1 MKEDLHTEYKLR
13 FTHHIAKTICAFLNT
28 DGGNIYVGYDDNGE
42 LIGLEQV
49 YSTFSAIDK
58 LIITHFPNHI
68 QNIVVQLIEN
78 NNKRY
83 IVIQVRK
90 SNDESPKA
98 FITNHATKE
107 KEFYIRQGDITRK
120 ATEGFETEIERV
132 DKTIFPILKHFDP
145 TRNIDKNNFIE
156 LKGKNEVQF
165 YQIGNLPQSNYL
177 YKYMDLESALLS
189 IRSTS
194 TQKSSIRFVEPTSW
208 DDQYEGRFYNAIYKS
223 NNQEI
228 DASITPFLYACCFT
242 TKRDNEA
249 AWVLYPHNRTGL
261 ASRCVEF
268 TLNRSRLRQ
277 QLVENIH
284 NCHFYIG
291 AVEYLNKERI
301 DCVHLPY
308 IDNNNSQPNPNYNK
322 YFNNFDLMSYIQL
335 LLLKRTTFSH
345 ENEVRIMI
353 VPQNDKT
360 PKTHR
365 NKNGKFNDNEKP
377 KCLYVNINWIDVI
390 EGIKIDK
397 DCTDFEMS
405 LLQQELN
412 KLLEEKRE
420 QLSPDKYDK
429 LKLKFQLKKFDPY
442 VDDSLQTGP
451 LEISI
456 T

>member
-13 FTHHIAKTICAFLNT
+13 FSHHIAKTICAFLNT

-68 QNIVVQLIEN
+68 QYIVVQLFEN

-120 ATEGFETEIERV
+120 ATEGFETEIERAE
-132 DKTIFPILKHFDP
+132 KTNFPILKHFDP
-145 TRNIDKNNFIE
+145 SHNVDKNNLIE
-156 LKGKNEVQF
+156 LKEKNGVQF
-165 YQIGNLPQSNYL
+165 YQIGNLPQSNHL

-194 TQKSSIRFVEPTSW
+194 TKKSSLRFVEPTSW

-223 NNQEI
+223 QNKKL

-268 TLNRSRLRQ
+268 TLNRSKLRQ
-277 QLVENIH
+277 QLVENTQNSH
-284 NCHFYIG
+284 LYIG
-291 AVEYLNKERI
+291 AVEYLNKEII

-308 IDNNNSQPNPNYNK
+308 IDNNSQPNPNYNK
-322 YFNNFDLMSYIQL
+322 YFNNFNLISYIQL

-345 ENEVRIMI
+345 ENEVRVLII
-353 VPQNDKT
+353 PQGGTNT
-360 PKTHR
+360 KTHR
-365 NKNGKFNDNEKP
+365 NSDGNFSKDKP
-377 KCLYVNINWIDVI
+377 QCMYINIDWVNII
-390 EGIKIDK
+390 EGIRIDK
-397 DCTDFEMS
+397 NCTDFEIL
-405 LLQQELN
+405 LLQQELDN
-412 KLLEEKRE
+412 LLETKKDEFTDEKFE
-420 QLSPDKYDK
+420 K
-429 LKLKFQLKKFDPY
+429 LKSKFQLKKFDPY
-442 VDDSLQTGP
+442 VDDSLQSGP
-451 LEISI
+451 LEITVI
-456 T
+456 

>member
-1 MKEDLHTEYKLR
+1 
-13 FTHHIAKTICAFLNT
+13 
-28 DGGNIYVGYDDNGE
+28 
-42 LIGLEQV
+42 
-49 YSTFSAIDK
+49 
-58 LIITHFPNHI
+58 
-68 QNIVVQLIEN
+68 
-78 NNKRY
+78 
-83 IVIQVRK
+83 
-90 SNDESPKA
+90 
-98 FITNHATKE
+98 
-107 KEFYIRQGDITRK
+107 
-120 ATEGFETEIERV
+120 
-132 DKTIFPILKHFDP
+132 
-145 TRNIDKNNFIE
+145 
-156 LKGKNEVQF
+156 
-165 YQIGNLPQSNYL
+165 
-177 YKYMDLESALLS
+177 MDLESALLS

-277 QLVENIH
+277 QLVENSN

-301 DCVHLPY
+301 DCVHMPY
-308 IDNNNSQPNPNYNK
+308 LDNNSQPNPDYK
-322 YFNNFDLMSYIQL
+322 EYFNNFNLNSYIKL

-345 ENEVRIMI
+345 ENEVRVLII
-353 VPQNDKT
+353 PKDKKNT
-360 PKTHR
+360 KTRR
-365 NKNGKFNDNEKP
+365 NKDGKFSKDKP
-377 KCLYVNINWIDVI
+377 QCMYININWVDII
-390 EGIKIDK
+390 ESVRIDK
-397 DCTDFEMS
+397 NCTDFEIS

-412 KLLEEKRE
+412 NLLETKRKE
-420 QLSPDKYDK
+420 LSAENFEK
-429 LKLKFQLKKFDPY
+429 LKLRFQLKKFDPY

>member
-277 QLVENIH
+277 QLVENSN

-301 DCVHLPY
+301 DCVHMPY
-308 IDNNNSQPNPNYNK
+308 LDNNSQPNPDYK
-322 YFNNFDLMSYIQL
+322 EYFNNFNLNSYIKL

-345 ENEVRIMI
+345 ENEVRVLII
-353 VPQNDKT
+353 PKDKKNT
-360 PKTHR
+360 KTRR
-365 NKNGKFNDNEKP
+365 NKDGKFSKDKP
-377 KCLYVNINWIDVI
+377 QCMYININWVDII
-390 EGIKIDK
+390 ESVRINKN
-397 DCTDFEMS
+397 CTDFEIS

-412 KLLEEKRE
+412 NLLETKRKE
-420 QLSPDKYDK
+420 LSAENFEK
-429 LKLKFQLKKFDPY
+429 LKLRFQLKKFDPY